1 MVTVLAAKKDF
12 YETLGVSRD
21 AEQEEIKKA
30 YRKLTRKYHPDRNPD
45 DPQAEEKFKEITEA
59 YKVLS
64 DPHKRA
70 QYDRYGH
77 AGMDGADFGD
87 AGDFGQDFGGF
98 EDIFDMFFGGR
109 QGQRTSRRP
118 RRGSDLQYRMSLSF
132 DEAAFGGEKEISIP
146 RVENCPDCKGSGS
159 KPGSSPQTCPQC
171 GGRGEVSYRHQ
182 TVLGSFVQTRTCD
195 RCGGQGQII
204 TDPCSTCNG
213 QGQVRRQRTIKVNI
227 PPGVDTGHKLR
238 MAGEGEAG
246 PNNGPPGDL
255 YILIEVQPHKIF
267 SREGSDLKCEV
278 PISFVQAIMGDE
290 IKVPTLETKVS
301 LKIPPGTQPGH
312 TFRLKNK
319 GIQKVHGHG
328 RGDLFVKVRVVIPKE
343 INKKQKELLEQF
355 AEISGDEINPEQ
367 KSFLKKVRDAF
378 GV

>member
-1 MVTVLAAKKDF
+1 MAAKKDY
-12 YETLGVSRD
+12 YEILGISRD

-30 YRKLTRKYHPDRNPD
+30 YRKLTRQYHPDRNPD
-45 DPQAEEKFKEITEA
+45 DPQASDKFKEITEA

-77 AGMDGADFGD
+77 SGMEGADFGD
-87 AGDFGQDFGGF
+87 FGDFSQDFSGF

-109 QGQRTSRRP
+109 RTRTSRRP
-118 RRGSDLQYRMSLSF
+118 RRGADLQYQLNLKF
-132 DEAAFGGEKEISIP
+132 EEAAFGGEKEISIP
-146 RVENCPDCKGSGS
+146 RVENCPDCGGSGS
-159 KPGSSPQTCPQC
+159 QPGSHPETCPQC

-182 TVLGSFVQTRTCD
+182 TAFGNFVQTRTCE
-195 RCGGQGQII
+195 RCRGEGQII
-204 TDPCSTCNG
+204 TDPCKTCNG
-213 QGQVRRQRTIKVNI
+213 QGQVRRQRNLKVNI

-255 YILIEVQPHKIF
+255 YIVIEVEPHSVF
-267 SREGSDLKCEV
+267 RREGSDLYCQV
-278 PISFVQAIMGDE
+278 PISIVQAILGDE
-290 IKVPTLETKVS
+290 IQVPTLEGKVS
-301 LKIPPGTQPGH
+301 LKIPSGTQPGRR
-312 TFRLKNK
+312 FRLKNK
-319 GIQKVHGHG
+319 GLQNIQGYG
-328 RGDLFVKVRVVIPKE
+328 RGDLYVEARVVIPEKT
-343 INKKQKELLEQF
+343 NRKQRELLEEF
-355 AEISGDEINPEQ
+355 AQISGDEINPEQ

>member
-1 MVTVLAAKKDF
+1 LAAKKDY
-12 YETLGVSRD
+12 YEVLGINRD

-30 YRKLTRKYHPDRNPD
+30 YRKLTRQHHPDKNPD
-45 DPQAEEKFKEITEA
+45 DPQAAEKFKELTEA

-77 AGMDGADFGD
+77 AGMEGADFGD
-87 AGDFGQDFGGF
+87 HGDFSQDFSGF

-109 QGQRTSRRP
+109 RSRTSRRP
-118 RRGSDLQYRMSLSF
+118 RRGADLQYQMNLKF
-132 DEAAFGGEKEISIP
+132 EEAAFGGEKEINIP
-146 RVENCPDCKGSGS
+146 RVENCPDCGGSGAQ
-159 KPGSSPQTCPQC
+159 PGSQPETCPQC

-182 TVLGSFVQTRTCD
+182 TAFGNFVQARTCE
-195 RCGGQGQII
+195 RCRGEGQII
-204 TDPCSTCNG
+204 TDPCKTCNG
-213 QGQVRRQRTIKVNI
+213 QGQVRRQRNLKVNI

-255 YILIEVQPHKIF
+255 YIVIEVEPHSIF
-267 SREGSDLKCEV
+267 QREGSNLYCEV
-278 PISFVQAIMGDE
+278 PISIVQAIMGDE
-290 IKVPTLETKVS
+290 IKVPTLEGKVS
-301 LKIPPGTQPGH
+301 LKIPPGTQPGRK
-312 TFRLKNK
+312 FRLKNK
-319 GIQKVHGHG
+319 GLQNIQGYG
-328 RGDLFVKVRVVIPKE
+328 RGDLYVQAKVIIPE
-343 INKKQKELLEQF
+343 NINGKQKELLEEF
-355 AEISGDEINPEQ
+355 ARISGDEINPEQ